1 MPEAVVR
8 RGWVILSLLFE
19 MTNLMKRI
27 LDTDQQKIK
36 LIDFMKAIGVS

>member
-1 MPEAVVR
+1 M
-8 RGWVILSLLFE
+8 LSLLFE